1 MNITK
6 QLKLQLAKLL
16 QQFSET
22 KLKDTEGNEV
32 IFVSD
37 LAIGVGSEVF
47 ISDEAGEM
55 IIPSNGDYIG
65 EDETVYTVLDGV
77 VTAITPK
84 VQEEVKEEEVKE
96 EVKEE
101 IKAEETPTID
111 DIINAISPIIE
122 QAIIK
127 VKEDILAEVDAKLSK
142 ISFSKPADLEIKDG
156 DTKPKTKNRA
166 AEILASK

>member
-1 MNITK
+1 MIKTK
-6 QLKLQLAKLL
+6 LKLQLAKML

-37 LAIGVGSEVF
+37 MTIGVGSEVF
-47 ISDEAGEM
+47 ISNEAGEM

-77 VTAITPK
+77 VTAVTPK
-84 VQEEVKEEEVKE
+84 AQEEIKEEEIEV
-96 EVKEE
+96 EVK
-101 IKAEETPTID
+101 AEATPTID
-111 DIINAISPIIE
+111 EIVNAISPIIE
-122 QAIIK
+122 QAITK
-127 VKEDILAEVDAKLSK
+127 VKEEILAEVDAKLSK

-156 DTKPKTKNRA
+156 ETKPKNKNRA

>member
-1 MNITK
+1 MIK
-6 QLKLQLAKLL
+6 LKLKLQLAKLL

-22 KLKDTEGNEV
+22 KVKNNEGNEV

-37 LAIGVGSEVF
+37 MVIGVGSEVF
-47 ISDEAGEM
+47 ISNEAGEM

-84 VQEEVKEEEVKE
+84 VQEEVKEEEFKE
-96 EVKEE
+96 E
-101 IKAEETPTID
+101 APTID

-156 DTKPKTKNRA
+156 ETKPKNKNRA

>member
-6 QLKLQLAKLL
+6 QLKLQLAKML

-22 KLKDTEGNEV
+22 KLKDAEGNEV

-37 LAIGVGSEVF
+37 MTIGVGSEVF
-47 ISDEAGEM
+47 ISNEAGEM

-77 VTAITPK
+77 VTAVTPK
-84 VQEEVKEEEVKE
+84 AQEEVKEEEI
-96 EVKEE
+96 EVK
-101 IKAEETPTID
+101 AEALTID
-111 DIINAISPIIE
+111 EIVNAISPIIE
-122 QAIIK
+122 QAITK

-156 DTKPKTKNRA
+156 ETKPKNKNRA

>member
-6 QLKLQLAKLL
+6 QLKLQLAKML

-37 LAIGVGSEVF
+37 MTIGVGSEVF
-47 ISDEAGEM
+47 ISNEAGEM

-77 VTAITPK
+77 VTAVTPK
-84 VQEEVKEEEVKE
+84 VQEEVKEEEIE
-96 EVKEE
+96 EEIEVK
-101 IKAEETPTID
+101 AEATPTID
-111 DIINAISPIIE
+111 EIVNAISPIIE
-122 QAIIK
+122 QAITK

-156 DTKPKTKNRA
+156 ETKPKNKNRA

>member
-1 MNITK
+1 MMK
-6 QLKLQLAKLL
+6 LKLKLKLELAKLL
-16 QQFSET
+16 NQFSET
-22 KLKDTEGNEV
+22 KVKNSEENEV

-37 LAIGVGSEVF
+37 MTIGVGSEVF
-47 ISDEAGEM
+47 ISNEAGEM

-77 VTAITPK
+77 VTAVTPK
-84 VQEEVKEEEVKE
+84 VQEEVKEEEI
-96 EVKEE
+96 EV
-101 IKAEETPTID
+101 KAEEIEIEQTPTID
-111 DIINAISPIIE
+111 EIVNAISPIIE
-122 QAIIK
+122 QAITK

-156 DTKPKTKNRA
+156 ETKPKNKNRA

>member
-1 MNITK
+1 MIK
-6 QLKLQLAKLL
+6 LKLKLQLAKLL
-16 QQFSET
+16 KQFTEVKVKDSE
-22 KLKDTEGNEV
+22 ENEV
-32 IFVSD
+32 IFISD
-37 LAIGVGSEVF
+37 LYPGVGSEVF
-47 ISDEAGEM
+47 ISNEAGEM

-84 VQEEVKEEEVKE
+84 VQEEVKIEEV
-96 EVKEE
+96 EE
-101 IKAEETPTID
+101 IKTEEIKPEPTID
-111 DIINAISPIIE
+111 EIINAISPIIE
-122 QAIIK
+122 QAITK

-156 DTKPKTKNRA
+156 ETKPKTKNRA

>member
-1 MNITK
+1 MIK
-6 QLKLQLAKLL
+6 LKLKLQLAKIL

-37 LAIGVGSEVF
+37 MAIGVGSEVF
-47 ISDEAGEM
+47 ISNEAGEM

-84 VQEEVKEEEVKE
+84 VQEEVKEELKE
-96 EVKEE
+96 EVTPKEE
-101 IKAEETPTID
+101 IKQEEVLTID
-111 DIINAISPIIE
+111 EIVNAISPIIE
-122 QAIIK
+122 QAITK

-156 DTKPKTKNRA
+156 ETKPKNKNRA

>member
-22 KLKDTEGNEV
+22 KVKNSDGNEV

-37 LAIGVGSEVF
+37 MAIGVGSEVF
-47 ISDEAGEM
+47 ISNEAGEM

-84 VQEEVKEEEVKE
+84 VQEEVKIEEVEEVKT
-96 EVKEE
+96 
-101 IKAEETPTID
+101 EETPTID

>member
-1 MNITK
+1 MIK
-6 QLKLQLAKLL
+6 MKLKLQLAKLL
-16 QQFSET
+16 KQFSET
-22 KLKDTEGNEV
+22 KLKDAEGNEV

-37 LAIGVGSEVF
+37 MTIGVGSEVF
-47 ISDEAGEM
+47 ISNEAGEM

-77 VTAITPK
+77 VTAVTPK
-84 VQEEVKEEEVKE
+84 VQEEVKEEEIEV
-96 EVKEE
+96 EVK
-101 IKAEETPTID
+101 AEATPTID
-111 DIINAISPIIE
+111 EIVNAISPIIE
-122 QAIIK
+122 QAITK

-156 DTKPKTKNRA
+156 ETKPKNKNRA

>member
-1 MNITK
+1 MNIAK
-6 QLKLQLAKLL
+6 NLKLQLAKML

-22 KLKDTEGNEV
+22 KLKDAEGNEV

-37 LAIGVGSEVF
+37 MTIGVGSEVF
-47 ISDEAGEM
+47 ISNEAGEM

-77 VTAITPK
+77 VTAVTPK
-84 VQEEVKEEEVKE
+84 AQEEVKEEEI
-96 EVKEE
+96 EVK
-101 IKAEETPTID
+101 AEAEATPTID
-111 DIINAISPIIE
+111 EIVNAISPIIE
-122 QAIIK
+122 QAIAK

-156 DTKPKTKNRA
+156 ETKPKNKNRA

>member
-1 MNITK
+1 MIK
-6 QLKLQLAKLL
+6 MKLKLQLAKML

-22 KLKDTEGNEV
+22 KVKNSEGNEV

-37 LAIGVGSEVF
+37 MTIGVGSEVF
-47 ISDEAGEM
+47 ISNEAGEM

-77 VTAITPK
+77 VTAVTPK
-84 VQEEVKEEEVKE
+84 VQEEEIEEEI
-96 EVKEE
+96 EVK
-101 IKAEETPTID
+101 AEALTID
-111 DIINAISPIIE
+111 EIVNAISPIIE
-122 QAIIK
+122 QAITK

-156 DTKPKTKNRA
+156 ETKPKNKNRA

>member
-6 QLKLQLAKLL
+6 QLKLQLAKML

-37 LAIGVGSEVF
+37 MVIGVGSEVF
-47 ISDEAGEM
+47 ISNEAGEM

-84 VQEEVKEEEVKE
+84 VQEEVKEEEFKEE
-96 EVKEE
+96 EVKE
-101 IKAEETPTID
+101 EETPTID

-127 VKEDILAEVDAKLSK
+127 VKEDILDEVDAKLSK

>member
-6 QLKLQLAKLL
+6 QLKLQLAKML

-22 KLKDTEGNEV
+22 KLKDSEGNEV

-37 LAIGVGSEVF
+37 MTIGVGSEVF
-47 ISDEAGEM
+47 ISNEAGEM

-77 VTAITPK
+77 VTAVTPK
-84 VQEEVKEEEVKE
+84 AQEEVKEEEIE
-96 EVKEE
+96 EEIEVK
-101 IKAEETPTID
+101 AEALTID
-111 DIINAISPIIE
+111 EIVNAISPIIE
-122 QAIIK
+122 QAITK

-156 DTKPKTKNRA
+156 ETKPKNKNRA

>member
-1 MNITK
+1 MIK
-6 QLKLQLAKLL
+6 LKLKLQLAKIL

-22 KLKDTEGNEV
+22 KLKDSEGNEV

-47 ISDEAGEM
+47 ISNEAGEM

-84 VQEEVKEEEVKE
+84 AQEEVKEEEIEFKE
-96 EVKEE
+96 EVK
-101 IKAEETPTID
+101 AEALTID
-111 DIINAISPIIE
+111 EIVNAISPIIE
-122 QAIIK
+122 QAITK

-156 DTKPKTKNRA
+156 ETKPKTKNRA

>member
-1 MNITK
+1 MN
-6 QLKLQLAKLL
+6 
-16 QQFSET
+16 QFSET

-37 LAIGVGSEVF
+37 MVIGVGSEVF
-47 ISDEAGEM
+47 ISNEAGEM

-84 VQEEVKEEEVKE
+84 VQEEVKEEV
-96 EVKEE
+96 EE
-101 IKAEETPTID
+101 IKTEEVEAPTID
-111 DIINAISPIIE
+111 EIVNAISPIIE
-122 QAIIK
+122 QAITK

-156 DTKPKTKNRA
+156 ETKPKNKNRA

>member
-1 MNITK
+1 MIK
-6 QLKLQLAKLL
+6 LKLKLQLAKLL
-16 QQFSET
+16 KQFSET
-22 KLKDTEGNEV
+22 KLKDIEGNEV

-37 LAIGVGSEVF
+37 MAIGVGSEVF
-47 ISDEAGEM
+47 ISNEAGEM

-84 VQEEVKEEEVKE
+84 VQEEVKEEEFKEEIKE
-96 EVKEE
+96 EVK
-101 IKAEETPTID
+101 AEALTID
-111 DIINAISPIIE
+111 EIVNAISPIIE
-122 QAIIK
+122 QAITK

-156 DTKPKTKNRA
+156 ETKPKNKNRA